1 MVGSFPIHFS
11 KGLIAMSRLQ
21 RFRVCSLFGCLS
33 LVLLGFRIPCAA
45 QDPRAQERYSDIPKD
60 SVSVFSLEFAKMRA
74 SKDFEL
80 WPWEV
85 FDVAAKEQ
93 FGIDLSAIEA
103 VDGMVLMPSPEPEF
117 GISIRTN
124 APVDIAQ
131 LSSDLLTPVENSP
144 KGDSMKFR
152 DFADN
157 PMMRVIQREG
167 TRVLL
172 GTQGALRQ
180 MTSSRLQPGGRLVGL
195 VQSSPAMLK
204 IGVNLVPLRD
214 LISAFALSPD
224 NQIPPNLIDDL
235 ERIIDT
241 TEDVVLELFPD
252 PETGMIF
259 SVGTSGA
266 DKAELLDKSLSRIRR
281 ELLDLFSDAFMQ
293 DMEAGDVV
301 SEPMKEAMAKYIAR
315 MRKAIDTESFLEV
328 RGGRLVMKAEKSAM
342 FNAQVTGTLVGML
355 LPAVQASREAARRM
369 TSANNLKQIMLAMHN
384 YHDTYKRFPS
394 QAILDKDDKPLLSWR
409 VAILP
414 FLDQQ
419 QLYKEF
425 HLDEPWDSPHNIK
438 LLERM
443 PELFRNPSNPPSPG
457 ITTYL
462 VPVGDGVGLG
472 SKGIKLNQIIDGT
485 SNTLA
490 VVDVNAEL
498 GVPWTKPDDFDI
510 NQIDPFDLFRLQGS
524 NVGFFDGSVRFL
536 SSSIDLEL
544 LEAMMSYGGGE
555 TIPYIP

>member
-1 MVGSFPIHFS
+1 
-11 KGLIAMSRLQ
+11 
-21 RFRVCSLFGCLS
+21 
-33 LVLLGFRIPCAA
+33 
-45 QDPRAQERYSDIPKD
+45 
-60 SVSVFSLEFAKMRA
+60 
-74 SKDFEL
+74 
-80 WPWEV
+80 
-85 FDVAAKEQ
+85 
-93 FGIDLSAIEA
+93 
-103 VDGMVLMPSPEPEF
+103 
-117 GISIRTN
+117 
-124 APVDIAQ
+124 
-131 LSSDLLTPVENSP
+131 
-144 KGDSMKFR
+144 
-152 DFADN
+152 
-157 PMMRVIQREG
+157 
-167 TRVLL
+167 
-172 GTQGALRQ
+172 
-180 MTSSRLQPGGRLVGL
+180 
-195 VQSSPAMLK
+195 
-204 IGVNLVPLRD
+204 
-214 LISAFALSPD
+214 
-224 NQIPPNLIDDL
+224 
-235 ERIIDT
+235 
-241 TEDVVLELFPD
+241 
-252 PETGMIF
+252 
-259 SVGTSGA
+259 
-266 DKAELLDKSLSRIRR
+266 
-281 ELLDLFSDAFMQ
+281 MQ

-315 MRKAIDTESFLEV
+315 MRKAIDTESFWEV
-328 RGGRLVMKAEKSAM
+328 QGGRLVMKAEKSAM

-384 YHDTYKRFPS
+384 YHDTYKRFPP
-394 QAILDKDDKPLLSWR
+394 QAILDKDDTPLLSWR

-438 LLERM
+438 LLKRM

-472 SKGIKLNQIIDGT
+472 SKGIKLSQIIDGT